1 MLFKK
6 KNIFINMR
14 NKLKDSEK
22 KMRLSIRINPIIM
35 SELNNISNKSKYIEY
50 LIYLDMKNKN
60 IIKNDII
67 L

>member
-1 MLFKK
+1 
-6 KNIFINMR
+6 MR
-14 NKLKDSEK
+14 NKLNDGEK